1 MKKRASQVTK
11 RKWSLNALKSPIQG
25 ISNDHCLLACPRF
38 LTMLK
43 NQTIVKFCYLSTWA
57 SDNPLGVLM

>member
-25 ISNDHCLLACPRF
+25 ISNDHCLL
-38 LTMLK
+38 K